1 MIIRFSKCYTI
12 VIVLTLCCIHFAEAQ
27 LTDLARLEYSFIPSS
42 KSEDQ
47 YTRLRALVN
56 YPIKIKDKDYLIVG
70 GEYNRIILNLEEN
83 YPFNSDALS
92 RLHIIDVSL
101 AYTFKASANWR
112 MGLKVNPRIASTLTN
127 KLSSDDLFLNGGVF
141 AIKDRTDAK
150 DIDKPYRLIFG
161 LTYNTTAGV
170 PYPLPFVSYFR
181 RVNDKW
187 SFSAG
192 VPKSNLKYFFSEKS
206 MLQVFTALD
215 GYFANIQQPLLV
227 NQRAVNTISLSVAVG
242 GLGYEYCFT
251 KHLVAYSYIGYTFRL
266 DNVLRNQNR
275 EEVFQ
280 LNDLNA
286 FYLRTGLKFK
296 I

>member
-1 MIIRFSKCYTI
+1 MILRFSKCYTI
-12 VIVLTLCCIHFAEAQ
+12 LAIVAMCCIHSAEAQ

-56 YPIKIKDKDYLIVG
+56 YPIKIKDKDYLIIG
-70 GEYNRIILNLEEN
+70 GEYNRIILNLDDN
-83 YPFNSDALS
+83 YPFNTSELS
-92 RLHIIDVSL
+92 RLHVIDFNL
-101 AYTFKASANWR
+101 GYTFKVNENWR
-112 MGLKVNPRIASTLTN
+112 LGLKVNPRIASTLTN
-127 KLSSDDLFLNGGVF
+127 KLSSDDWFLNGGVF
-141 AIKDRTDAK
+141 AIKDRTDAT
-150 DIDKPYRLIFG
+150 DIDKPYRLVLG
-161 LTYNTTAGV
+161 LTYNTTVGV
-170 PYPLPFVSYFR
+170 PYPLPFVSYYR

-187 SFSAG
+187 SFTAG
-192 VPKSNLKYFFSEKS
+192 VPKSNLKYFFNEMS

-215 GYFANIQQPLLV
+215 GYFANIQKPMLV
-227 NQRAVNTISLSVAVG
+227 NEQPVDNISLSVVVG

-266 DNVLRNQNR
+266 NNVLRNENR
-275 EEVFQ
+275 EEVFK

-286 FYLRTGLKFK
+286 FYFRSGLKFK